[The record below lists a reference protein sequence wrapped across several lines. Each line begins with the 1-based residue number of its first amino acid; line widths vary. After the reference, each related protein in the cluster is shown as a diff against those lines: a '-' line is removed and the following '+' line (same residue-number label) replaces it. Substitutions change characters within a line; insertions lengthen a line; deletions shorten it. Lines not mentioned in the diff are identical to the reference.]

1 VSPERAAPF
10 VAVEEEDVAL
20 LYSLICKASEAP
32 GDRLGRHPLFSA
44 GWHDCEMVQVSSAPV
59 VSTEDCSEKLTGSR
73 NGNGT
78 HTRITSQER
87 IDPFFGIGFG

>member
-1 VSPERAAPF
+1 MSPERAAPF

-20 LYSLICKASEAP
+20 LYTLICKASEAP
-32 GDRLGRHPLFSA
+32 GDKLGRHPLSSA

-59 VSTEDCSEKLTGSR
+59 VSTEDCSEKLTGSVQR
-73 NGNGT
+73 
-78 HTRITSQER
+78 HSYPDYVEER

>member
-1 VSPERAAPF
+1 
-10 VAVEEEDVAL
+10 
-20 LYSLICKASEAP
+20 
-32 GDRLGRHPLFSA
+32 
-44 GWHDCEMVQVSSAPV
+44 MVQVSSAPV